1 MDRLTRLENDAVYII
16 REAYARSRRTAILWS
31 MGKDSTVL
39 LWLCMKAFLG
49 RIPVPVVHIDTGYK
63 FPQMY
68 AYRDRWAEQWG
79 LDVRVFTCPDSVSA
93 RPDGSSKLD
102 CCTQRKTNVLRD
114 ALTSM
119 GLESVMVGIRRDEH
133 GIRAKERV
141 FSPRGEDFRWD
152 YMRQPAEMWD
162 LYQSR
167 SEETHHLRIHP
178 LLGFTEVD
186 VWEYALREGLELN
199 ELYFANDGK
208 RYRSLGCMPCCSPVE
223 SEAAS
228 IEAVIAELTHTSV
241 GERAGR
247 AQDKED
253 AFTMQKLRSLGYL

>member
-16 REAYARSRRTAILWS
+16 REAYARTRATAVLWS

-49 RIPVPVVHIDTGYK
+49 RVPIPVIHIDTGYK

-68 AYRDRWAEQWG
+68 AYRDRWAAEWG
-79 LDVRVFTCPDSVSA
+79 LDVRVFACPEGTAVG
-93 RPDGSSKLD
+93 PDHESKLE
-102 CCTQRKTNVLRD
+102 CCTRRKTNVLRD
-114 ALTSM
+114 ALGSL
-119 GLESVMVGIRRDEH
+119 GLESVLVGIRRDEH

-152 YMRQPAEMWD
+152 YMNQPAEMWD

-167 SEETHHLRIHP
+167 DDAHHLRVHP
-178 LLGFTEVD
+178 LLGFTELD
-186 VWEYALREGLELN
+186 VWEYVRRENLELN
-199 ELYFANDGK
+199 ELYFARNGR

-223 SEAAS
+223 SDAATVDE
-228 IEAVIAELTHTSV
+228 IIAELSQSTV
-241 GERAGR
+241 GERSGR